1 MISTASGT
9 ISRKRRRRPNEI
21 VCFCLSNMLI
31 RLTDESLYTS
41 ERLGPGQP
49 LSVFPHLHLS
59 CARRVSPS
67 PVQPWFLVPPPSVP
81 ARPYSHLLTV
91 EIRRE

>member
-21 VCFCLSNMLI
+21 VCFCLSNLLI

-67 PVQPWFLVPPPSVP
+67 PVQPWFLVPPPP
-81 ARPYSHLLTV
+81 PCQPDPILTFD
-91 EIRRE
+91 R